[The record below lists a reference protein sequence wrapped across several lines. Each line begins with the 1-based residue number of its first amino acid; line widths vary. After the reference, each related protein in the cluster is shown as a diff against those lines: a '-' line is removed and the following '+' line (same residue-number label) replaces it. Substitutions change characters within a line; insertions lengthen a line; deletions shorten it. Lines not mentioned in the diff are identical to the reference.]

1 MGGYLLRLGGS
12 CCPCWSLGRGTLT
25 GGARSGG
32 AGDWIFAFGRCLVLS
47 VSRGQVSNED
57 KKLIK
62 RTASEEAILAKRP
75 RRKTNKNSGSTDQP
89 STSSEVSL
97 AHSINNPLA
106 PPLPDG
112 PGGPNGG
119 GGPCPGFDTD
129 DDTSKSSE
137 SMATSS
143 IAALPPTHQEIS
155 TAASESPS
163 ARMERKRRSRRD
175 QVWHQMLFLCL
186 LYQSH

>member
-32 AGDWIFAFGRCLVLS
+32 AGNWIFAFGRRLVLS

-106 PPLPDG
+106 PPLPD
-112 PGGPNGG
+112 GPNGG

-186 LYQSH
+186 LYQNH

>member
-1 MGGYLLRLGGS
+1 MG
-12 CCPCWSLGRGTLT
+12 CPCWSLGRGTLT

-32 AGDWIFAFGRCLVLS
+32 AGDWIFAFGRRLVLS

-112 PGGPNGG
+112 GGPNGG

-186 LYQSH
+186 LYQRN